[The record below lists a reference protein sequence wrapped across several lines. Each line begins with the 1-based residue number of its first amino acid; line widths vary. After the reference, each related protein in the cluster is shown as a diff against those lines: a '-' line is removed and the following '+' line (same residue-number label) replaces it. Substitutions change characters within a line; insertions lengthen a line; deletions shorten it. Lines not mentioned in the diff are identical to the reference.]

1 METKNAIDP
10 SLDTK
15 KDEPR
20 VCPRCN
26 GSKVD
31 PHHYQDDCQRCG
43 GLGTVY
49 GPEKNFVP
57 YPFVD

>member
-1 METKNAIDP
+1 METNKEALTTEKEIQ
-10 SLDTK
+10 
-15 KDEPR
+15 EPK

-43 GLGTVY
+43 GLGTVS
-49 GPEKNFVP
+49 GTEKKFVP